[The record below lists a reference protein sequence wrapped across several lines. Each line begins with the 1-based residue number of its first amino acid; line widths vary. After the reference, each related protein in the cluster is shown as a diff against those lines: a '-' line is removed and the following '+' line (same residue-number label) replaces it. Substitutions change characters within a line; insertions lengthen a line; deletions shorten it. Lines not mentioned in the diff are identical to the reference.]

1 MQKSGGFIVTRV
13 RLVHGR
19 GIGFYFDHR
28 SVERGGQK
36 RRWEKSGKEGKLGY
50 RFGGMLTLP
59 SGVSKA
65 LMKIVGLAADEVFV
79 LEGFDVMGLDGDD
92 IVDVLEPSCDEKERF
107 LGDDEA
113 EFLEELRRHDGI

>member
-1 MQKSGGFIVTRV
+1 
-13 RLVHGR
+13 
-19 GIGFYFDHR
+19 
-28 SVERGGQK
+28 
-36 RRWEKSGKEGKLGY
+36 
-50 RFGGMLTLP
+50 MLTLP